1 MHNKTN
7 YLITKY
13 NYNRSAANA
22 QQKQKRQP
30 QKQQPQTFTQKPIP
44 VSISQRFQQ
53 ARPRMTTSKN
63 GTSIIVKHTEYIT
76 DIVATNAAF
85 GVSKFSL
92 NPGLAVS
99 FPWLS
104 NVANNYESYR
114 FHDLHYCYKPICP
127 TSTPGKVM
135 IAIDYDAND
144 ATPGSKTII
153 NSYQGTVSTSVWDT
167 ITHKSTKEN
176 LQKFTTQRYVRAG
189 TAPTGTDLK
198 TYDLGSVLVA
208 TSNTPASA
216 TTCGEIFVSYTVE
229 LFTPQLNAPIAGL
242 SNVTTQT
249 HAPFTFQAG
258 RISVS
263 SSGAATLVADYY
275 NQLTYFIVQQLGL
288 VGSQT
293 TLIDIV
299 INPNIQ
305 KLLRFDLSALLPT
318 GNFQSAIG
326 IPTGITSALS
336 QLTICDTL
344 ENNVQ
349 QFDLSPYE
357 NSSKNQYFNKNW
369 YSFSSVPTFAGSTNP
384 SNSNLPVYR
393 LRLPW
398 GAVADFNV
406 SEVTG
411 MPSLYRNP
419 ISEISGLTPLKRAD
433 VDINWAIP
441 TSIISS
447 PALRESN
454 LLTARG

>member
-53 ARPRMTTSKN
+53 AKPRMTTSKN
-63 GTSIIVKHTEYIT
+63 GTSIIVRHTEYVA
-76 DIVATNAAF
+76 DIIATNAAF
-85 GVSKFSL
+85 AVAKFAL
-92 NPGLAVS
+92 NPGLATA

-144 ATPGSKTII
+144 ATPGSKVII

-189 TAPTGTDLK
+189 NAPTGTDLK
-198 TYDLGSVLVA
+198 TYDLGSVLIA
-208 TSNTPASA
+208 TSNTPASS
-216 TTCGEIFVSYTVE
+216 TTCGEIFVTYTVE
-229 LFTPQLNAPIAGL
+229 LFTPQLNAPMAAL
-242 SNVTTQT
+242 NNYTSQTQ
-249 HAPFTFQAG
+249 APFTFQAG
-258 RISVS
+258 KISVS
-263 SSGAATLVADYY
+263 ASGAATLVADYY
-275 NQLTYFIVQQLGL
+275 NQLSYFIVQQLGL

-305 KLLRFDLSALLPT
+305 KLLRFDLSALLPA
-318 GNFQSAIG
+318 GNFQANIG
-326 IPTGITSALS
+326 IPTGITTALS
-336 QLTICDTL
+336 QLSICDAL
-344 ENNVQ
+344 EFNPGYN
-349 QFDLSPYE
+349 LSPYE
-357 NSSKNQYFNKNW
+357 LSSKNEYFNKNW
-369 YSFSSVPTFAGSTNP
+369 YSYSYNPVFAGATNP
-384 SNSNLPVYR
+384 SNTNLPVYR

-398 GAVADFNV
+398 GTTAYLNT
-406 SEVTG
+406 SETTG
-411 MPSLYRNP
+411 APALYRNP
-419 ISEISGLTPLKRAD
+419 LSEISGLTPLKRAA
-433 VDINWAIP
+433 VDINWAVP

-447 PALRESN
+447 PAFREMNVLS
-454 LLTARG
+454 ARE